1 MPGQRQSQATSTS
14 LGQGTCACLGVT
26 CHLHVW
32 QNDRGLLRAAAGVEG
47 TPNKSQH
54 TKLTLEKTMLPPVL
68 PDQCMVTSE
77 PSGLRR

>member
-14 LGQGTCACLGVT
+14 LGQGCRPCACLGVT

-54 TKLTLEKTMLPPVL
+54 TKLTLEKKILLLLLPGFEL
-68 PDQCMVTSE
+68 TTFQS
-77 PSGLRR
+77 